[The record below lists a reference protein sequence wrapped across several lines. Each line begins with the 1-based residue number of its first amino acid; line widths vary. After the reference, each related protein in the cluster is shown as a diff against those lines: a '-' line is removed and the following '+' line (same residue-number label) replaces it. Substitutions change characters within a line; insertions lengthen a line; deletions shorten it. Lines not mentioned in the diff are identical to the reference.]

1 MKKFQIYLGIIVYI
15 SYSFFEAFLKLVK
28 LRIVSWDNIVYLLP
42 KTLLSWDSISTS
54 VSISLV
60 LWYMFDKW
68 FWHWIPFYEKLFD
81 KTYIAG
87 KYKGGLYSNYKR
99 KEHKK
104 IKNIIVT
111 IKQTFENIEICIE
124 SNEQKGYSIIS
135 KWHKEYTNSDNSIF
149 YIFETN
155 PYIEY
160 KKNNPV
166 KYGGAKIIIKPK
178 LKIEFW
184 TEKNTGY
191 IILKRYK

>member
-1 MKKFQIYLGIIVYI
+1 MRKFQIYLGIIVYL
-15 SYSFFEAFLKLVK
+15 SYSLLGTFLKLVK
-28 LRIVSWDNIVYLLP
+28 LKIVSWANIVYLLP
-42 KTLLSWDSISTS
+42 NTLLSWDSISTS
-54 VSISLV
+54 VSISLL

-68 FWHWIPFYEKLFD
+68 FWHWIPFYEKLFN

-87 KYKGGLYSNYKR
+87 KYKGVLYSNYKR

-104 IKNIIVT
+104 IKDVIVT
-111 IKQTFENIEICIE
+111 IKQTFENVEICID

-155 PYIEY
+155 PYINY
-160 KKNNPV
+160 KKDNPI

-178 LKIEFW
+178 LRIEFW

-191 IILKRYK
+191 IKLKKI